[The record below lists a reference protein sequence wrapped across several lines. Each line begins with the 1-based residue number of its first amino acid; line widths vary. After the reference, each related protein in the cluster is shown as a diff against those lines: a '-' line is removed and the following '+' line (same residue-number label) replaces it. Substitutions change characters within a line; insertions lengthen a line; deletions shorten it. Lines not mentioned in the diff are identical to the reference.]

1 MYRSSNLFNAGS
13 LSMKIMG
20 VEIKNMID
28 VVEALFS
35 TLYRTTKF
43 TISDLNTY
51 TFFKKVGIR
60 FMTVSR
66 KSFAEQ

>member
-1 MYRSSNLFNAGS
+1 
-13 LSMKIMG
+13 MKIMG